1 MIYRVEVNLERAQEY
16 LKKAYVEFDDNIS
29 IWVKAEDPDGACA
42 NAVEK
47 ICKDI
52 LSNKTTTPAREAVIQ
67 LKNKARVTKI
77 SRGSKKR

>member
-1 MIYRVEVNLERAQEY
+1 
-16 LKKAYVEFDDNIS
+16 
-29 IWVKAEDPDGACA
+29 VKAEDPDGACA